1 MGQTQGKS
9 VDEMVWDM
17 KFQAKS
23 LERLSKKAEKEEKKA
38 RAQCKKA
45 ITQGNKE
52 GAEIYASNAL
62 RHKAESLQF
71 LRLAAKIDGVAS
83 KLKSSQ
89 VQQSVANALGQ
100 MSGEMGKALETMDV
114 MQIAQTMDTFERQL
128 GELDTQGTMINATMA
143 GASTTPVDAVDAL
156 VQQVADEHGLEV
168 GAAMPSA
175 PVAAPT
181 ATAAAE
187 PEPEAGAEVDEDALM
202 ARLAALA

>member
-187 PEPEAGAEVDEDALM
+187 PEPESGAEVDEDALM

>member
-1 MGQTQGKS
+1 
-9 VDEMVWDM
+9 
-17 KFQAKS
+17 
-23 LERLSKKAEKEEKKA
+23 
-38 RAQCKKA
+38 
-45 ITQGNKE
+45 
-52 GAEIYASNAL
+52 
-62 RHKAESLQF
+62 
-71 LRLAAKIDGVAS
+71 
-83 KLKSSQ
+83 
-89 VQQSVANALGQ
+89 
-100 MSGEMGKALETMDV
+100 MDV

-187 PEPEAGAEVDEDALM
+187 PEPESGAEVDEDALM